1 MSHNSST
8 ELKGTG
14 LSLTSGLTDLNR
26 ILGETGSMLI
36 VKGQSQSFSVSEGSF
51 RHVNLASLGPSGWQA
66 GARLNRQGLHM
77 LFKHMETGQR
87 AEIDSILR
95 VDRKMVRNKE

>member
-1 MSHNSST
+1 MSQNSST

-66 GARLNRQGLHM
+66 GVRLNRQGFLI
-77 LFKHMETGQR
+77 LFKHVETGQR
-87 AEIDSILR
+87 DEILC
-95 VDRKMVRNKE
+95 VDRKMVQNKE

>member
-1 MSHNSST
+1 MSHKSRT

-66 GARLNRQGLHM
+66 GRSAAQSARTAHALQTRGDWPKGRNRPY
-77 LFKHMETGQR
+77 FACGQ
-87 AEIDSILR
+87 EDGS
-95 VDRKMVRNKE
+95 

>member
-1 MSHNSST
+1 MHYYSRM

-36 VKGQSQSFSVSEGSF
+36 VRCQSQSFSVSEGSF
-51 RHVNLASLGPSGWQA
+51 RHINLASLGPSGWQA
-66 GARLNRQGLHM
+66 GARFNLRGLHM
-77 LFKHMETGQR
+77 LFKHVETGQGPKSTPSSHF
-87 AEIDSILR
+87 ACGQEDGS
-95 VDRKMVRNKE
+95 